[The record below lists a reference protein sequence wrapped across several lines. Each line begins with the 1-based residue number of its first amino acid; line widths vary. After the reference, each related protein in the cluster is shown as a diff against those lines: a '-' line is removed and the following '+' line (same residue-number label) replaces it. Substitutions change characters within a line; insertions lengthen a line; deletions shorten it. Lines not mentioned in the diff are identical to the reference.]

1 MAAPTSDETR
11 LAYALSSEEHDA
23 RTLVA
28 IAQRAEEAG
37 VRSVWVSD
45 HFHPWIDRQGQS
57 PFVWSV
63 VGGIAATTDLTVTTA
78 VTCPTIRIH
87 PAILAQATATASNML
102 PEGRFRFGVGSGEA
116 LNEHV
121 VGDRWPPADLR
132 LDMLSEAI
140 ELIRR
145 LWTGEQVTHRGR
157 HYTVENARIY
167 TRPSGDIP
175 VVISAFGPEALR
187 VAAEHGDGWMTTHP
201 AGDMLE
207 AYREAGGAGPAYG
220 SFKVCWGEDEAS
232 ARKLVHEL
240 WPTSGIP
247 GQLHQ
252 DLPTPAHFEQAA
264 SRVTVEEATQGTP
277 CGPDPEPYVETFRQ
291 FAEAGFDEVAVT
303 QIGPDQEGFFRFYER
318 ELRPRL
324 AG

>member
-1 MAAPTSDETR
+1 MTE

-28 IAQRAEEAG
+28 VAQRAEQAG
-37 VRSVWVSD
+37 FRSVWISD

-63 VGGIAATTDLTVTTA
+63 IGGIAASTDLTVTTA
-78 VTCPTIRIH
+78 VTCPTVRIH
-87 PAILAQATATASNML
+87 PAVLAQATATSSDLL

-121 VGDRWPPADLR
+121 LGDRWPPPDVR
-132 LDMLSEAI
+132 LSMLVEAI

-145 LWTGEQVTHRGR
+145 LWTGDMVTHRGA

-167 TRPSGDIP
+167 TRPDGEIP
-175 VVISAFGPEALR
+175 IVVSAFGPKALR
-187 VAAEHGDGWMTTHP
+187 LAAEHGDGWRTGGSG
-201 AGDMLE
+201 AEVL
-207 AYREAGGAGPAYG
+207 ARYRSAGGKGETYG
-220 SFKVCWGEDEAS
+220 AMKVCWGDDEDN
-232 ARKLVHEL
+232 ARKLAHEI
-240 WPTSGIP
+240 WPTSGVP
-247 GQLHQ
+247 GQLNQ

-264 SRVTVEEATQGTP
+264 SNVTVEQATEGTP
-277 CGPDPEPYVETFRQ
+277 CGPDPERYVEAYRPFVD
-291 FAEAGFDEVAVT
+291 AGFDEVGIA

-318 ELRPRL
+318 ELRDRL
-324 AG
+324 AD